1 MNVPIESSNPATT
14 RAVEKIT
21 AAVRQLLSK
30 HTPRLLIA
38 LDGPSGSGKSTLA
51 EMAAQALNATVVAS
65 DDFFAG
71 EITDDEWGKRRPSER
86 AASAL
91 DWRRLRIEALE
102 PLLAGKSAQWH
113 AFDFEAGTRDDGTY
127 GLRADLTKRYPAT
140 VIILDGAYST
150 RPELADL
157 IDLTVLVDA
166 PAEIRRHRLAIRE
179 APAFLE
185 AWHKCWDAAEIHYFT
200 QVRPPSS
207 FDLVVATA

>member
-1 MNVPIESSNPATT
+1 
-14 RAVEKIT
+14 
-21 AAVRQLLSK
+21 
-30 HTPRLLIA
+30 
-38 LDGPSGSGKSTLA
+38 
-51 EMAAQALNATVVAS
+51 MAAQALDATVVAS

-71 EITDDEWGKRRPSER
+71 EITDDEWGKRQPSER

-102 PLLAGKSAQWH
+102 PLLAGKSAEWH

-157 IDLTVLVDA
+157 IDLTVLVNA
-166 PAEIRRHRLAIRE
+166 PAEIRRHRLAMRE

-200 QVRPPSS
+200 QVRPLSS

>member
-1 MNVPIESSNPATT
+1 M
-14 RAVEKIT
+14 EKIT
-21 AAVRQLLSK
+21 AAVGQLLSK

-51 EMAAQALNATVVAS
+51 EMAAQALDATVVAT

-71 EITDDEWGKRRPSER
+71 EITDDEWGKRLPSER

-91 DWRRLRIEALE
+91 DWRRLRIEA
-102 PLLAGKSAQWH
+102 LLAGKSAQWH

-127 GLRADLTKRYPAT
+127 SLRADFTKRYPAT

-150 RPELADL
+150 RSELADL

-166 PAEIRRHRLAIRE
+166 PAEIRRHRLAMRE

-207 FDLVVATA
+207 FDLVVSTA